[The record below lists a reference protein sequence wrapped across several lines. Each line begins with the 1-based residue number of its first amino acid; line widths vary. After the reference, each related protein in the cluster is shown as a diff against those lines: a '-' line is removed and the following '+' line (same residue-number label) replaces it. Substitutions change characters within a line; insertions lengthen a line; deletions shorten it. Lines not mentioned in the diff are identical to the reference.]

1 MSMNH
6 PWILFV
12 TTDLP
17 DEGSAFRL
25 ALSRLGK
32 AIEERGIQV
41 VQAMSGEDGL
51 AIARGKPSYSAVAI
65 DWDLG
70 ETGTM
75 AEESAMKI
83 VRAVREKSLK
93 VPIFLLT
100 RSIQTPDVPLSLI
113 SEVREYVNVGSET
126 PEFFARRLQFAIDD
140 YHSGLLPPYFKALK
154 KLTEE
159 GAYQWDAPG
168 HMGGAAYLK
177 HPAGAEF
184 HEFFG
189 ENIMRADI
197 GISNAELGSW
207 LDIEGPPADSQRMMF
222 SPKNSWNSAPA
233 GCLR

>member
-17 DEGSAFRL
+17 DEGSAFRM

-32 AIEERGIQV
+32 AIEDRGIQV

-100 RSIQTPDVPLSLI
+100 RSIETPDLPMSLVA
-113 SEVREYVNVGSET
+113 EVREYVNVGSET
-126 PEFFARRLQFAIDD
+126 PLGMPSPRGRIASTA
-140 YHSGLLPPYFKALK
+140 
-154 KLTEE
+154 
-159 GAYQWDAPG
+159 DA
-168 HMGGAAYLK
+168 
-177 HPAGAEF
+177 
-184 HEFFG
+184 
-189 ENIMRADI
+189 
-197 GISNAELGSW
+197 
-207 LDIEGPPADSQRMMF
+207 
-222 SPKNSWNSAPA
+222 
-233 GCLR
+233 